1 MNTFK
6 CIYNKA
12 YGFLCALCLL
22 CALFATS
29 SCEDML
35 EKGNEYVIYA
45 DEHLISDPADTVTSV
60 VGILNKLQGIAI
72 RNNLFGELR
81 ADLVN
86 VRANAI
92 TDLKAIAD
100 NDVDDDNAYN
110 VPRDYYAIINN
121 CNYFI
126 ANADSLAGNSGRNE
140 RYFAAEIAQVHS
152 IRAWTYLQLV
162 LLYGR
167 VPFVTDP
174 VLTKLESEAQY
185 PMYDIQQVCE
195 YFIQDLKPYY
205 GRYYPDYQSFESIDP
220 QLCFFPTQVVMGDLY
235 LWLAAIR
242 HDQEAARQAAKSY
255 YDYIVWDLSGKKKLY
270 TSSQRAYWDEQ
281 SLYSKTFNRPNG
293 NLSYNPA
300 QSWGAENSTAITS
313 IPMDSAAAAGY
324 FNQLRYLYN
333 TQRNNDFIEASIE
346 PSEALRELSQSQ
358 TYVGYDSQNQVV
370 TVTADLFT
378 DEQLKEGYLGDLRY
392 QENYSESTMK
402 WNTQEV
408 DYQTISKH
416 NFQHIGIYRA
426 TQLYL
431 RLAEALNY
439 AGYPR
444 FARQIL
450 TMGLSNYVIQYEVQ
464 PYYLAPSD
472 STFLSYFDFN
482 TTDFKPYAQNYS
494 PTRNSMGIVVG
505 YVPQPRS
512 IAEINMWG
520 IHARGCG
527 LPFLDDNYAPLS
539 VVDSTAYP
547 HELEEN
553 IGTRPVKSSYDY
565 PVTPKIVAK
574 PSTWDLYPNVV
585 VDIDTYK
592 SIHPSL
598 KTLDAVYSRYVK
610 NDSVAKYNT
619 YITETLPTYQ
629 AQVDSVDAVFNAD
642 TEAYEARYNEFIEAF
657 NDWRQG
663 VYSAS
668 SFVEGEQAVVDKAI
682 LDEQA
687 LELVYEGNRF
697 YDLMRHAY
705 WNNDNSIMSD
715 AVSKRDASVGSKLA
729 DRNNWFISWKGKI
742 GIK

>member
-1 MNTFK
+1 M
-6 CIYNKA
+6 
-12 YGFLCALCLL
+12 
-22 CALFATS
+22 
-29 SCEDML
+29 
-35 EKGNEYVIYA
+35 
-45 DEHLISDPADTVTSV
+45 
-60 VGILNKLQGIAI
+60 
-72 RNNLFGELR
+72 
-81 ADLVN
+81 
-86 VRANAI
+86 
-92 TDLKAIAD
+92 
-100 NDVDDDNAYN
+100 
-110 VPRDYYAIINN
+110 
-121 CNYFI
+121 
-126 ANADSLAGNSGRNE
+126 
-140 RYFAAEIAQVHS
+140 
-152 IRAWTYLQLV
+152 
-162 LLYGR
+162 
-167 VPFVTDP
+167 
-174 VLTKLESEAQY
+174 
-185 PMYDIQQVCE
+185 
-195 YFIQDLKPYY
+195 
-205 GRYYPDYQSFESIDP
+205 
-220 QLCFFPTQVVMGDLY
+220 CFFPTQVVMGDLY
-235 LWLAAIR
+235 LWLAATR

-313 IPMDSAAAAGY
+313 IPMDSAAADGY

-333 TQRNNDFIEASIE
+333 TQHNNDFIEASIE
-346 PSEALRELSQSQ
+346 PSDALRELSQSQ

-370 TVTADLFT
+370 SVTADLFT

-402 WNTQEV
+402 WNAQEV
-408 DYQTISKH
+408 YSQSISKH
-416 NFQHIGIYRA
+416 NFQHIGVYRA
-426 TQLYL
+426 SQLYL

-472 STFLSYFDFN
+472 STFLAYFDFN

-494 PTRNSMGIVVG
+494 PTRNAMGIVVG

-512 IAEINMWG
+512 IQEINMWG

-527 LPFLDDNYAPLS
+527 LPFLDDDYVPLS
-539 VVDSTAYP
+539 EIDSTAYP

-565 PVTPKIVAK
+565 PVAPKVVTK

-585 VDIDTYK
+585 VDMETYK

-598 KTLDAVYSRYVK
+598 KTIDAVYSRYVK

-619 YITETLPTYQ
+619 YITETLPIYE

-642 TEAYEARYNEFIEAF
+642 SEAYQARYDEFIEAF
-657 NDWRQG
+657 NEWRQS
-663 VYSAS
+663 VYGAS

-742 GIK
+742 GVK